1 MLGEA
6 ARRVSDSFKEAH
18 QEVPWSDMT
27 GMRNVVIHDY
37 AELDF
42 DALWATINK
51 DLPAALTVIKALRE

>member
-1 MLGEA
+1 
-6 ARRVSDSFKEAH
+6 
-18 QEVPWSDMT
+18 MT